1 MTGAIDFLKA
11 YHEFC
16 KAQDCV
22 EGCPLSGGCLMDG
35 FNFWGGHESEI
46 VGIVMRWKRKQDK
59 KKEGQTD
66 GEA

>member
-16 KAQDCV
+16 KAQDCD
-22 EGCPLSGGCLMDG
+22 ERCPLRDACLMDG
-35 FNFWGGHESEI
+35 IYKCSGRESEI
-46 VGIVMRWKRKQDK
+46 VRIVMRWKRKQDK
-59 KKEGQTD
+59 EKEGRAD

>member
-1 MTGAIDFLKA
+1 MIGAIDFLKT

-16 KAQDCV
+16 KAHDCA

-35 FNFWGGHESEI
+35 FNFWGGRESEI

-59 KKEGQTD
+59 EKEGRTD